1 MIIKLHIVSFLDRI
15 DSVVDNSFKS
25 LAGGKQPLF
34 VETSVTVTSLPSY
47 RLDESS
53 CRKVE
58 AVVYP
63 VADLLTQKASI
74 PFRRKGSAWETHKQR
89 KETTYMQLRSTARCP
104 IVMSRTN
111 DGFFGHFATHQTNLD
126 KAELYLPSLR
136 RCTKTAYHEA

>member
-1 MIIKLHIVSFLDRI
+1 MEPVIAMIEHVSIMDRI

-63 VADLLTQKASI
+63 VADLLTQRASI

-104 IVMSRTN
+104 IVMS
-111 DGFFGHFATHQTNLD
+111 HQ
-126 KAELYLPSLR
+126 
-136 RCTKTAYHEA
+136 